1 VSNGY
6 YFAADKK
13 TQTVGGYAD
22 ILANPDVTWETSEQL
37 NIGLDARFARGRMG
51 LAFDWYQ
58 KMTRNW
64 LLTAP
69 IPAVYGL
76 NAPAVN
82 GGDVMNT
89 GVELALTWDDFVG
102 DFRYGISVNGTYNK
116 NEVTRIANAEGIIH
130 GAANVLSQGTT
141 EMYRAQEGYP
151 LGYFYG
157 YKTAGVFQNWDQV
170 NNTAAKYDG
179 AKPGD
184 LIFVDHNGDGKITED
199 DRTMIGSGHPDFLLG
214 FNLYF
219 AWKGLDFSIT
229 GAGAFGQELAKSY
242 RYFADSP
249 LQNFTTDIFGRWTGE
264 GTSNKLPRLTTGS
277 NINWQNISDIY
288 IEKGDYVK
296 IQNVQLGY
304 DFKQAFRKLPFGQVR
319 LYVSAQ
325 NVYTFTKY
333 SGLDPEIGYGADQGW
348 VQGIDL
354 GYYPAPRT
362 YMVGLNIKF

>member
-1 VSNGY
+1 
-6 YFAADKK
+6 
-13 TQTVGGYAD
+13 
-22 ILANPDVTWETSEQL
+22 
-37 NIGLDARFARGRMG
+37 
-51 LAFDWYQ
+51 
-58 KMTRNW
+58 
-64 LLTAP
+64 
-69 IPAVYGL
+69 
-76 NAPAVN
+76 
-82 GGDVMNT
+82 
-89 GVELALTWDDFVG
+89 
-102 DFRYGISVNGTYNK
+102 
-116 NEVTRIANAEGIIH
+116 
-130 GAANVLSQGTT
+130 
-141 EMYRAQEGYP
+141 
-151 LGYFYG
+151 
-157 YKTAGVFQNWDQV
+157 
-170 NNTAAKYDG
+170 
-179 AKPGD
+179 
-184 LIFVDHNGDGKITED
+184 
-199 DRTMIGSGHPDFLLG
+199 LG

-229 GAGAFGQELAKSY
+229 GAGAFGQEIAKSY
-242 RYFADSP
+242 RSFADSP